1 MKKILF
7 VDTGHEY
14 GGGTKSF
21 LYLLEGLEKYKKYQ
35 FSVFF
40 ENDYKVGEQ
49 NISEIINNLGVNFI
63 KFTPKRQPAK
73 IIKELLRIFSK
84 EILAKYLYQKDYK
97 YAIAMLSNEK
107 PDIIHLNNHFST
119 NLAYIEAANVLG
131 IKVIQ
136 HLRKNS
142 PIEPFKLKILN
153 KQKFIPICVSNST
166 YEFYGKQIEI
176 QKNIIYNPVIVNN
189 KATVIDN
196 IKFDKNKIN
205 IIMPANFLT
214 LKGHELVFDAL
225 TLLKRDDVDVYF
237 AGSGELTPGA
247 KEKFDMLIKSGKA
260 QYLGFVQQMGEIYKN
275 CDYVLGF
282 SSDEGLPRV
291 VIEGLSCGLGVIYS
305 NIPVIR
311 EIYNISSKKEDFFIV
326 QRDSRSLL
334 KCLENLAKPSSKAPD
349 SAVIDTF
356 SLDNY
361 IRSVDAIYSDL

>member
-7 VDTGHEY
+7 VDTGYEY
-14 GGGTKSF
+14 GGGTKSLLCF
-21 LYLLEGLEKYKKYQ
+21 LENLEQYTKYQ

-40 ENDYKVGEQ
+40 ENDYRVGEQ
-49 NISEIINNLGVNFI
+49 NISEIINNLGVKFI
-63 KFTPKRQPAK
+63 KFMPKRQPTK

-84 EILAKYLYQKDYK
+84 ETLAKYLYQKDYK

-142 PIEPFKLKILN
+142 PIEPFKLKILK
-153 KQKFIPICVSNST
+153 KQKFIPICISNST
-166 YEFYGKQIEI
+166 YEFYAKQIEI
-176 QKNIIYNPVIVNN
+176 QKNIIYNPVIVN
-189 KATVIDN
+189 KEITVIDN

-225 TLLKRDDVDVYF
+225 TILKRDDVKVYF
-237 AGSGELTPGA
+237 AGSGELTAGA
-247 KEKFDMLIKSGKA
+247 KGKFDMLIKSGKA

-282 SSDEGLPRV
+282 SSDEGLSRV

-305 NIPVIR
+305 DIPVMR

-326 QRDSRSLL
+326 QRDPRSLL

-349 SAVIDTF
+349 SAVINTF